1 MLLKDMPF
9 QTSVLQGILA
19 SRALRKHWFF
29 FLLLLL
35 SLVSFVSVHMSL
47 LTAFVFTF
55 FVPGLIFHRF
65 FRLKFC
71 EILVFVPIFSVLVST
86 QLIYCLSLVLG
97 YSRET
102 ILVSFLALA
111 VVYGLVN
118 SRKTT
123 PYFFKDALQ
132 ITRYHKALLLIFLL
146 IFVISL
152 VVLYRSVW
160 FENDLGIVITGSNWQ
175 DTPLH
180 YEIIESINN
189 GNFPPEMPH
198 YAGNRMNYHYFVDF
212 HTAIL
217 EKVYGFLP
225 KLLPF
230 LNAVF
235 ILIFALS
242 VYSLARVNGKRAA
255 VFATLIA
262 TFGWGLSYIGLFSAL
277 TSGQFTPAQNYIYQY
292 GEFFGLPPILD
303 NLLQQ
308 RPLLMGL
315 PVFAFVL
322 TLLRDVEDKNR
333 IILAGVVTGLL
344 FPFHAVS
351 FLCAYAAYFV
361 SLLLNSKHFKRHH
374 LYFLVSAVIA
384 LPFLVSSSSSVSI
397 AIAPLW
403 ALNFL
408 KDNPV
413 LFYVVN
419 LGVPFLL
426 SLVFITKVKGTL
438 LKFVFII
445 LFLIPNLVSIT
456 PNSWDMYKFFIFAW
470 VPIAVLSGA
479 ALARIKKSI
488 ALVLLLLS
496 VLTTASVII
505 YNVGTSY
512 EAASW
517 DEYNLGIWVRN
528 NTEEQAVFLTY
539 YSIHCPP
546 AMIGGRLRVAS
557 YVNWAYGHGVPYD
570 DIQKRFEDVDKAYTG
585 SEDDLRQVIETYNIT
600 YVYVGSEELTNYP
613 GCVAR
618 FDNVEWLEPVYDES
632 LRLYKVVINS

>member
-9 QTSVLQGILA
+9 QTSALQEILA

-35 SLVSFVSVHMSL
+35 PLVSFVSIHIGL
-47 LTAFVFTF
+47 LTALVFTF
-55 FVPGLIFHRF
+55 FVPGLIFSRF
-65 FRLKFC
+65 FRLNFH

-86 QLIYCLSLVLG
+86 QLIYYLSLVLG
-97 YSRET
+97 YSREA

-118 SRKTT
+118 SRKTAQ
-123 PYFFKDALQ
+123 YSLEGFLK
-132 ITRYHKALLLIFLL
+132 ITRFNKALLLIFLL
-146 IFVISL
+146 IFIISL
-152 VVLYRSVW
+152 AILYRSVW
-160 FENDLGIVITGSNWQ
+160 FENDLGIVIAGSNWQ

-189 GNFPPEMPH
+189 GNFPPEMPN
-198 YAGNRMNYHYFVDF
+198 YAGNSMNYHYFVDF

-217 EKVYGFLP
+217 EKTYGFLP

-230 LNAVF
+230 LNAAF
-235 ILIFALS
+235 IIIFALS

-255 VFATLIA
+255 TFATLIA

-277 TSGQFTPAQNYIYQY
+277 TSGQFNPAQNYMYQY

-308 RPLLMGL
+308 RPLLIGL

-322 TLLRDVEDKNR
+322 ALLRDMEDKNR
-333 IILAGVVTGLL
+333 TLLAGVVTGLL
-344 FPFHAVS
+344 FPFHAIS
-351 FLCAYAAYFV
+351 FLCVYVAYFV
-361 SLLLNSKHFKRHH
+361 CLLLNSRYFKRHH

-384 LPFLVSSSSSVSI
+384 LPFLVSSGSSASI
-397 AIAPLW
+397 ALAPLW
-403 ALNFL
+403 ALSFL

-413 LFYVVN
+413 LFYILN

-426 SLVFITKVKGTL
+426 SFVFITKVKGNL

-470 VPIAVLSGA
+470 VPIAVLSGV
-479 ALARIKKSI
+479 ALTRIRKSI
-488 ALVLLLLS
+488 AMVLLLLS
-496 VLTTASVII
+496 VLTTASVFI
-505 YNVGTSY
+505 YNVGTTY
-512 EAASW
+512 QAASW
-517 DEYNLGIWVRN
+517 DEHNLGMWVRN

-539 YSIHCPP
+539 YSIYCPP
-546 AMIGGRLRVAS
+546 TMIGGRLRVAS

-570 DIQKRFEDVDKAYTG
+570 DIQRRFADVDLAYTG
-585 SEDDLRQVIETYNIT
+585 SEEDLRQVVETYNVKYI
-600 YVYVGSEELTNYP
+600 YVGSKELSNYP
-613 GCVAR
+613 ECVAR
-618 FDNVEWLEPVYDES
+618 FDSVEWLEPVYNES
-632 LRLYKVVINS
+632 LRVYQIVY

>member
-1 MLLKDMPF
+1 MPF
-9 QTSVLQGILA
+9 QASKLQEILA
-19 SRALRKHWFF
+19 SGALRKHWLFA
-29 FLLLLL
+29 LLLLL
-35 SLVSFVSVHMSL
+35 PLASFVSTHIGL

-55 FVPGLIFHRF
+55 LVPGLIFYRF
-65 FRLKFC
+65 FRLKFH
-71 EILVFVPIFSVLVST
+71 ETLVFVPIFSVLVST
-86 QLIYCLSLVLG
+86 QLVYYLSLGLG

-102 ILVSFLALA
+102 ILVSFLALTI
-111 VVYGLVN
+111 VYGLAN
-118 SRKTT
+118 SRKDA
-123 PYFFKDALQ
+123 PYSFKDFLK
-132 ITRYHKALLLIFLL
+132 ITRLNKTLLLIFLL
-146 IFVISL
+146 IFLISL

-189 GNFPPEMPH
+189 GNFPPEMPN
-198 YAGNRMNYHYFVDF
+198 YAGNRMSYHYFVDF

-242 VYSLARVNGKRAA
+242 VYSLARENGKRAA
-255 VFATLIA
+255 TFATLIA

-277 TSGQFTPAQNYIYQY
+277 TSGQFSPAQNYMYQY
-292 GEFFGLPPILD
+292 GGFFGLPPMLD

-308 RPLLMGL
+308 RPLLIGL

-322 TLLRDVEDKNR
+322 ALLRDMEDKNR
-333 IILAGVVTGLL
+333 ILLAGVVTGLL
-344 FPFHAVS
+344 FPFHSVS
-351 FLCAYAAYFV
+351 FLCAYVAYFV
-361 SLLLNSKHFKRHH
+361 SLLLNSKNFKRHH

-397 AIAPLW
+397 VIAPLW

-408 KDNPV
+408 KDNLV
-413 LFYVVN
+413 LFYIAN
-419 LGVPFLL
+419 LGIPFLL
-426 SLVFITKVKGTL
+426 ALATFAFPKKVKGDL

-445 LFLIPNLVSIT
+445 LFLIPNLVSLT
-456 PNSWDMYKFFIFAW
+456 PNAWDMYKFFIFAW

-479 ALARIKKSI
+479 ALARIRKSV

-496 VLTTASVII
+496 VLTTASVIV
-505 YNVGTSY
+505 YNGGTSY
-512 EAASW
+512 QAASW
-517 DEYNLGIWVRN
+517 DEYNLGMWVRN
-528 NTEEQAVFLTY
+528 NTEERAVFLTY
-539 YSIHCPP
+539 YSIQCPP

-557 YVNWAYGHGVPYD
+557 YVNWAYGHGVPYG
-570 DIQKRFEDVDKAYTG
+570 DIKQRETDVDLAYTG
-585 SEDDLRQVIETYNIT
+585 SEDDLRQVIETYNVT
-600 YVYVGSEELTNYP
+600 YIYVGSKELSKYP

-618 FDNVEWLEPVYDES
+618 FDSVEWLEPVYDAG
-632 LRLYKVVINS
+632 LRVYKVVY

>member
-1 MLLKDMPF
+1 MPF
-9 QTSVLQGILA
+9 QTSKLQEILA
-19 SRALRKHWFF
+19 SRALRKHWLF

-35 SLVSFVSVHMSL
+35 PLASFVSVHIGL
-47 LTAFVFTF
+47 LTALVFTF
-55 FVPGLIFHRF
+55 LVPGLVFHRF
-65 FRLKFC
+65 FKLKLH
-71 EILVFVPIFSVLVST
+71 EILVFVPVFSVLVST
-86 QLIYCLSLVLG
+86 QLVYYLSLVFG
-97 YSRET
+97 YSREV
-102 ILVSFLALA
+102 ILALFLALA

-118 SRKTT
+118 SRKTSSHS
-123 PYFFKDALQ
+123 FKDFLK
-132 ITRYHKALLLIFLL
+132 ITRFNKALLLIFLL
-146 IFVISL
+146 IFIIAA
-152 VVLYRSVW
+152 VVLYPSVW

-198 YAGNRMNYHYFVDF
+198 YAGNSMNYHYFVDF

-217 EKVYGFLP
+217 EKTYGFLP

-230 LNAVF
+230 LNAAF

-242 VYSLARVNGKRAA
+242 VYSLARVHGKRAA

-277 TSGQFTPAQNYIYQY
+277 TSGQFNPAQNYMYQY

-322 TLLRDVEDKNR
+322 TLLRDMEDKNR
-333 IILAGVVTGLL
+333 TILAGVVTGLL
-344 FPFHAVS
+344 FPFQAVS

-361 SLLLNSKHFKRHH
+361 SLLWNSKYFKRHH

-384 LPFLVSSSSSVSI
+384 LPFLVSSSSSASI
-397 AIAPLW
+397 AFAPLW
-403 ALNFL
+403 ALSFL

-413 LFYVVN
+413 LFYIVN

-426 SLVFITKVKGTL
+426 SFIFITKVKGTF
-438 LKFVFII
+438 LKIVFIM
-445 LFLIPNLVSIT
+445 LFLVPNFVSIT

-479 ALARIKKSI
+479 ALARIRKSI

-496 VLTTASVII
+496 VLTTASVIS

-512 EAASW
+512 QAASW
-517 DEYNLGIWVRN
+517 DEYNLGMWVRD

-539 YSIHCPP
+539 YSIPCPP
-546 AMIGGRLRVAS
+546 TMIGGRLRVAS
-557 YVNWAYGHGVPYD
+557 YVNWPYGHGVPYD
-570 DIQKRFEDVDKAYTG
+570 DIQKRFADVDLAYTG
-585 SEDDLRQVIETYNIT
+585 SEDDLRQVIETYNVK
-600 YVYVGSEELTNYP
+600 YVYVGSDELSNYP
-613 GCVAR
+613 GCVVR
-618 FDNVEWLEPVYDES
+618 FNSIEWLEPVYDES
-632 LRLYKVVINS
+632 FRVYKVVY

>member
-1 MLLKDMPF
+1 MPF
-9 QTSVLQGILA
+9 QTSALQEILS

-29 FLLLLL
+29 FVLLLLP
-35 SLVSFVSVHMSL
+35 LVSFVSIHMGL
-47 LTAFVFTF
+47 LTALVFTF
-55 FVPGLIFHRF
+55 FVPGWIFHRF
-65 FRLKFC
+65 FRLKFY

-86 QLIYCLSLVLG
+86 QLIYYLSLVLG

-102 ILVSFLALA
+102 ILVSFLALTI
-111 VVYGLVN
+111 VYGLVN
-118 SRKTT
+118 SRKDA
-123 PYFFKDALQ
+123 PYSFKDFLK
-132 ITRYHKALLLIFLL
+132 IKRFSKTLLLIFFL
-146 IFVISL
+146 IFILSL
-152 VVLYRSVW
+152 VILYRSVW
-160 FENDLGIVITGSNWQ
+160 FENDFGIVITGSNWQ

-189 GNFPPEMPH
+189 GNFPPEMP
-198 YAGNRMNYHYFVDF
+198 YYSGEMMNYHYFVDF

-277 TSGQFTPAQNYIYQY
+277 TSGQFNPSQNYMYQY
-292 GEFFGLPPILD
+292 GGLFGLPPILD

-308 RPLLMGL
+308 RPLLIGL

-322 TLLRDVEDKNR
+322 TMLRDMEDKNR
-333 IILAGVVTGLL
+333 TLLAGIVTGLL

-361 SLLLNSKHFKRHH
+361 SILLNSKNFKRHY

-403 ALNFL
+403 ALSFL
-408 KDNPV
+408 KENPV
-413 LFYVVN
+413 LFYIVN
-419 LGVPFLL
+419 LGVPFLV
-426 SLVFITKVKGTL
+426 SFVFITKVKGTL
-438 LKFVFII
+438 LKFVFIV
-445 LFLIPNLVSIT
+445 LFLIPNLISIT

-496 VLTTASVII
+496 VLTSASVII
-505 YNVGTSY
+505 YNIGTSY

-517 DEYNLGIWVRN
+517 DEYNVGMWVRD
-528 NTEEQAVFLTY
+528 NTEERAVFLTY

-546 AMIGGRLRVAS
+546 TMIGGRLRVAS
-557 YVNWAYGHGVPYD
+557 YVNWPYGHGVPYD
-570 DIQKRFEDVDKAYTG
+570 DIQKRFADVDRAYTG
-585 SEDDLRQVIETYNIT
+585 SEDDLRQVVETYNVT
-600 YVYVGSEELTNYP
+600 YIYVGGEELSKYP

-618 FDNVEWLEPVYDES
+618 FNSIAWLEPVYDGS
-632 LRLYKVVINS
+632 LRVYKVIS